1 MITRAALL
9 AAALRLLGYY
19 NGNDYSAGNP
29 GGMSGVGGMATNWEP
44 CIQDI
49 GTVANGVGEVAG
61 TIAAAQS
68 TIGMVWDAATTVA
81 DPGAGKLH
89 AATATPAVGS
99 YSLLV
104 SATDSAGTD
113 VGAMLSEL
121 GASSSATKA
130 RARLVAVGD
139 ASKYLDLLV
148 TGISGAGA
156 FRTLAVTCIGGPGG
170 FAAGDAVALGW
181 VRTGDK
187 GDIGSGVTAATPN
200 TLAQR
205 DAAGAVSVTGLKA
218 PGGASDSLAVTAGV
232 TEQISDANWNYA
244 QSNLR
249 RRQSNASSVKMQ
261 ALMLGGDDTANT
273 SMGAYW
279 ASWLVCSAA
288 PGNGS
293 TSGIVNKLV
302 WAGPGDLDLR
312 PAGKLLVKGVEI
324 GSGEDTA
331 TSIAVASSVDIGST
345 TAKAIKITAGTGP
358 ITAWGTAP
366 AGAHRDITFA
376 TAVVLTQNATSAIL
390 TGGGNIT
397 TAVGDTCRME
407 SLGGGNWKMLSYQRA
422 NGLPLG
428 IISTQALSM
437 SDKSSNVSLT
447 DSNMTANNIG
457 GSVGSGR
464 AVAAIDVPRYWEV
477 VVLAMTSPSIPGIA
491 AGSAPVTDYLT
502 NSTLGWGYLASG
514 YKGNNGQGQQFGDS
528 WGAGSRLCFA
538 YNPANRGF
546 WMGKVVNNV
555 PVWGGGGDPEAG
567 TNPAYTIPANTPV
580 FPGYSIV
587 GQGTAFNHC
596 FGSGQQAGSAPS
608 GYFAFT

>member
-19 NGNDYSAGNP
+19 NGNDYSADNP

-49 GTVANGVGEVAG
+49 GTVASGVGEVAG

-68 TIGMVWDAATTVA
+68 TIALTWDAATAAA
-81 DPGAGKLH
+81 DPGVGKLR

-104 SATDSAGTD
+104 SATDSAGAGI
-113 VGAMLSEL
+113 GAMLTEL
-121 GASSSATKA
+121 GASNSATKA

-139 ASKYLDLLV
+139 AAKYLDLLV
-148 TGISGAGA
+148 TGVSGAGA
-156 FRTLAVTCIGGPGG
+156 YRTLAVTCIGGPGG

-187 GDIGSGVTAATPN
+187 GDTGAAGSANVAANTDGVAGISLVNASTGTAAAARVTLGNGADTQDGYLQLNGQNNNSHGGARSLNILANAGDICLLIGRVAPSLVARFKATAGSRHLLFSADN
-200 TLAQR
+200 TAPWIGTS
-205 DAAGAVSVTGLKA
+205 AGALNLTSATGQVL
-218 PGGASDSLAVTAGV
+218 VNGV
-232 TEQISDANWNYA
+232 A
-244 QSNLR
+244 
-249 RRQSNASSVKMQ
+249 
-261 ALMLGGDDTANT
+261 
-273 SMGAYW
+273 
-279 ASWLVCSAA
+279 
-288 PGNGS
+288 
-293 TSGIVNKLV
+293 
-302 WAGPGDLDLR
+302 
-312 PAGKLLVKGVEI
+312 I

-331 TSIAVASSVDIGST
+331 TSIAAASSVDIGST

-366 AGAHRDITFA
+366 SGAHRDITFA
-376 TAVVLTQNATSAIL
+376 TAVVLTHNATSAIL

-397 TAVGDTCRME
+397 TAVGDTCRVE

-428 IISTQALSM
+428 IVSTQALST

-457 GSVGSGR
+457 GGVGSGR

-491 AGSAPVTDYLT
+491 AASAPVTDYLT
-502 NSTLGWGYLASG
+502 NSALGWGYLASG

-546 WMGKVVNNV
+546 WMGKIVGNT
-555 PVWGGGGDPEAG
+555 PLWGGGGDPVAG

-596 FGSGQQAGSAPS
+596 FGSGQQAGTAPS
-608 GYFAFT
+608 GYLAFT